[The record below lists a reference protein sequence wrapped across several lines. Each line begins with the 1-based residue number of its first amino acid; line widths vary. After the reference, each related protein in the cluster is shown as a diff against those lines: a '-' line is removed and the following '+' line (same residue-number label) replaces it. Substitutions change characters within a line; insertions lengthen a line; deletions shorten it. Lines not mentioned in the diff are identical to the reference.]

1 MNTKGHILAVDDD
14 DRLRDLLK
22 RYLTREG
29 HDVTTAKDAASARKL
44 MSTMSFDLVI
54 LDVMMP
60 GEDGLSL
67 LKSVREKKSD
77 TPVILLTA
85 RSLPAERIEG
95 LKIGADDYLSK
106 PFEPEELAL
115 RISSILKRATPEAPV
130 EELKLSGMLFH
141 VNKGELRKD
150 GRLVRLTESET
161 QLLSILAGRAGAAI
175 SRHELAMLTAAG
187 VHTQL
192 LSGDQPRA
200 VERIAREVGMTT
212 YQGGCLPQ
220 DKLTTVQELVRK
232 GRRVAMVGD
241 GLNDAPALAAADV
254 GMAMAARS
262 ATGHG
267 GGVQRKNVV
276 AALHRAPHELGAFKD
291 LDVLGHGVERKRKIA
306 GDLGHAGLA
315 LGQAGEDRAARGVGK
330 GGEGVVKHHSPI

>member
-1 MNTKGHILAVDDD
+1 MNVKGHILCVDDD

-29 HDVTTAKDAASARKL
+29 HDVTTAKDAETARR
-44 MSTMSFDLVI
+44 MMATMTFDLVI

-85 RSLPAERIEG
+85 RSLPAEGIEG

-115 RISSILKRATPEAPV
+115 RIASILKRAAPEAPV
-130 EELKLSGMLFH
+130 EELRLSGMIFH
-141 VNKGELRKD
+141 VGKGELRKD

-161 QLLSILAGRAGAAI
+161 QLLGILAGRAGAPV

-187 VHTQL
+187 V
-192 LSGDQPRA
+192 
-200 VERIAREVGMTT
+200 ERSV
-212 YQGGCLPQ
+212 
-220 DKLTTVQELVRK
+220 DVQVTRLR
-232 GRRVAMVGD
+232 
-241 GLNDAPALAAADV
+241 
-254 GMAMAARS
+254 
-262 ATGHG
+262 
-267 GGVQRKNVV
+267 
-276 AALHRAPHELGAFKD
+276 
-291 LDVLGHGVERKRKIA
+291 RKIER
-306 GDLGHAGLA
+306 DPREPVHL
-315 LGQAGEDRAARGVGK
+315 QTVRGVGYRLT
-330 GGEGVVKHHSPI
+330 GD

>member
-1 MNTKGHILAVDDD
+1 MNVKGHILCVDDD

-29 HDVTTAKDAASARKL
+29 HDITTAKDAESARRL
-44 MSTMSFDLVI
+44 MATMSFDLVI

-67 LKSVREKKSD
+67 LKSVREKNAD

-115 RISSILKRATPEAPV
+115 RIASILKRAAPEAPV
-130 EELKLSGMLFH
+130 EELRLSGMVFH

-161 QLLSILAGRAGAAI
+161 QLLGILAGRAGAAV

-187 VHTQL
+187 V
-192 LSGDQPRA
+192 
-200 VERIAREVGMTT
+200 ERSV
-212 YQGGCLPQ
+212 
-220 DKLTTVQELVRK
+220 DVQVTRLR
-232 GRRVAMVGD
+232 
-241 GLNDAPALAAADV
+241 
-254 GMAMAARS
+254 
-262 ATGHG
+262 
-267 GGVQRKNVV
+267 
-276 AALHRAPHELGAFKD
+276 
-291 LDVLGHGVERKRKIA
+291 RKIER
-306 GDLGHAGLA
+306 DPREPVHL
-315 LGQAGEDRAARGVGK
+315 QTVRGVGYRLT
-330 GGEGVVKHHSPI
+330 GD

>member
-1 MNTKGHILAVDDD
+1 VNVKGHILCVDDD

-29 HDVTTAKDAASARKL
+29 HDVTTAKDAETARR
-44 MSTMSFDLVI
+44 MMATMTFDLVI

-115 RISSILKRATPEAPV
+115 RIASILKRAAPEAPV
-130 EELKLSGMLFH
+130 EELRLSGMIFH
-141 VNKGELRKD
+141 VGKGELRKD

-161 QLLSILAGRAGAAI
+161 QLLGILAGRAGAPV

-187 VHTQL
+187 V
-192 LSGDQPRA
+192 
-200 VERIAREVGMTT
+200 ERSV
-212 YQGGCLPQ
+212 
-220 DKLTTVQELVRK
+220 DVQVTRLR
-232 GRRVAMVGD
+232 
-241 GLNDAPALAAADV
+241 
-254 GMAMAARS
+254 
-262 ATGHG
+262 
-267 GGVQRKNVV
+267 
-276 AALHRAPHELGAFKD
+276 
-291 LDVLGHGVERKRKIA
+291 RKIER
-306 GDLGHAGLA
+306 DPREPVHL
-315 LGQAGEDRAARGVGK
+315 QTVRGVGYRLT
-330 GGEGVVKHHSPI
+330 GD